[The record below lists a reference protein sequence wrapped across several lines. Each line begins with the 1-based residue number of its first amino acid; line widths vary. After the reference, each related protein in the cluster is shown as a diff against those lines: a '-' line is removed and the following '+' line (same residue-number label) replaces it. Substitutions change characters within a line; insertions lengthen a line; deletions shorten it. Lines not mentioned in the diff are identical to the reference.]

1 MVRVLQFASSDRV
14 SQETIPMRVR
24 QLAFCGVLAC
34 TVLVAPASAAY
45 GQRGETFTATATVK
59 TAGGA
64 SATAPV
70 TISVDRTMPQTEADG
85 LVAAFK
91 SGGAAGLRKALTGV
105 APTGSVTLGNGKPT
119 PTRIAIERAT
129 DKGRLLTIVSD
140 TPILFLGAGVPEAKA
155 KAGYDFAVVDI
166 ELDAKGSGA
175 GTLAPAAKIVLKNG
189 AFVVEDFAS
198 ELVKLTAVSKVK

>member
-1 MVRVLQFASSDRV
+1 MVRVLQSTGVERI
-14 SQETIPMRVR
+14 SQETIPMPVR
-24 QLAFCGVLAC
+24 QLTFCGVLAC
-34 TVLVAPASAAY
+34 TVLVATASAAN

-64 SATAPV
+64 AATAPV

-85 LVAAFK
+85 LAAAFK
-91 SGGAAGLRKALTGV
+91 SGGVSGLRTALKGV
-105 APTGSVTLGNGKPT
+105 PPTGSVTLGDGKPT
-119 PTRIAIERAT
+119 PTRITIERAT

-140 TPILFLGAGVPEAKA
+140 TPILFLGGGVPTAKP
-155 KAGYDFAVVDI
+155 KAGYDFAVVDL

-198 ELVKLTAVSKVK
+198 ELVQLTAVSKK

>member
-1 MVRVLQFASSDRV
+1 
-14 SQETIPMRVR
+14 MRVR
-24 QLAFCGVLAC
+24 QLTLCGVLAS
-34 TVLVAPASAAY
+34 TVFVAAASVVN
-45 GQRGETFTATATVK
+45 GQAGETFTATATVK

-70 TISVDRTMPQTEADG
+70 TITVDRTMPQAEADG

-91 SGGAAGLRKALTGV
+91 SGGVAGLRKALTGV
-105 APTGSVTLGNGKPT
+105 APTGSVTLGSGKPT
-119 PTRIAIERAT
+119 PTRIAIERTT

-155 KAGYDFAVVDI
+155 KAGYDFAVVDL
-166 ELDAKGSGA
+166 EVDAKGSGA
-175 GTLAPAAKIVLKNG
+175 GTIAPAAKIVLKNG

-198 ELVKLTAVSKVK
+198 ELVKLTAVSKKQ

>member
-1 MVRVLQFASSDRV
+1 
-14 SQETIPMRVR
+14 MRVR
-24 QLAFCGVLAC
+24 QATFCGLLAC
-34 TVLVAPASAAY
+34 TVLVAAASAAS
-45 GQRGETFTATATVK
+45 GQPRETFTATATVK

-70 TISVDRTMPQTEADG
+70 TITVDRRMPQSEADG
-85 LVAAFK
+85 LVAAYK

-119 PTRIAIERAT
+119 PTRITIERPT
-129 DKGRLLTIVSD
+129 DKGRLLTIVTD
-140 TPILFLGAGVPEAKA
+140 TPILFLGAGVPEAKS

-166 ELDAKGSGA
+166 ELDEKGNGA
-175 GTLAPAAKIVLKNG
+175 GTLAPAAKIVLKNN

-198 ELVKLTAVSKVK
+198 ELVQLTAVSKKK

>member
-1 MVRVLQFASSDRV
+1 VLQLARLTGA

-24 QLAFCGVLAC
+24 QLTFRGVLAC
-34 TVLVAPASAAY
+34 TVLVATASVAN

-59 TAGGA
+59 TAGGSA
-64 SATAPV
+64 ATAPV

-85 LVAAFK
+85 LVAAYK
-91 SGGAAGLRKALTGV
+91 TGGAAGLRKALTGV

-119 PTRIAIERAT
+119 PSRITIERVT
-129 DKGRLLTIVSD
+129 DKGRLLTIVTD
-140 TPILFLGAGVPEAKA
+140 TPILFLGAGVPEAKS

-198 ELVKLTAVSKVK
+198 ELVQLTAVSKKK

>member
-1 MVRVLQFASSDRV
+1 VCCNLPCIIEFP
-14 SQETIPMRVR
+14 QETIPMRVR
-24 QLAFCGVLAC
+24 QLPLSAVLAC
-34 TVLVAPASAAY
+34 TLLVATTSVAN
-45 GQRGETFTATATVK
+45 GQAGETFTATATVK

-70 TISVDRTMPQTEADG
+70 TISVDRTMPQAEADG
-85 LVAAFK
+85 LAAAFK
-91 SGGAAGLRKALTGV
+91 SGGVSGLRKALKGTK
-105 APTGSVTLGNGKPT
+105 PTGSVTLGSGKPT
-119 PTRIAIERAT
+119 PTRITIERAT

-175 GTLAPAAKIVLKNG
+175 GTLAPAAKIILKNG

-198 ELVKLTAVSKVK
+198 ELVQLTAVSKK

>member
-1 MVRVLQFASSDRV
+1 
-14 SQETIPMRVR
+14 MRVR
-24 QLAFCGVLAC
+24 QLTLCVLAS
-34 TVLVAPASAAY
+34 TVLAATASVAS
-45 GQRGETFTATATVK
+45 GQPGETFTATATVN

-70 TISVDRTMPQTEADG
+70 TINIDRAMPQAEADG

-91 SGGAAGLRKALTGV
+91 SGGVSGLRKALKGV
-105 APTGSVTLGNGKPT
+105 KPTGSVTLGGGKAT
-119 PTRIAIERAT
+119 PTRITIERAT

-140 TPILFLGAGVPEAKA
+140 TPILFLGAGVPAAKK

-175 GTLAPAAKIVLKNG
+175 GTLAPAAKIILKDG

-198 ELVKLTAVSKVK
+198 ELVQLTAVSKTK

>member
-1 MVRVLQFASSDRV
+1 
-14 SQETIPMRVR
+14 MRVR
-24 QLAFCGVLAC
+24 QLPLSAVLAC
-34 TVLVAPASAAY
+34 TLLVATTSLAN
-45 GQRGETFTATATVK
+45 GQPGETFTATATVK

-70 TISVDRTMPQTEADG
+70 TISVDRTMPQAEADG
-85 LVAAFK
+85 LATAFK
-91 SGGAAGLRKALTGV
+91 SGGVSGLRKALKGV
-105 APTGSVTLGNGKPT
+105 KPTGSVTLGGGKPT
-119 PTRIAIERAT
+119 TTRITIERTT

-140 TPILFLGAGVPEAKA
+140 TPILFLGAGVPAAKK

-175 GTLAPAAKIVLKNG
+175 GTLAPAAKIILKDG

-198 ELVKLTAVSKVK
+198 ELVQLTAVSKTK